1 MIKLPRKAISKVA
14 LPLAVIAGIVCFS
27 AFNARKVCDELI
39 QAQILYPPRYSTR
52 FVLNPN
58 HYMDG
63 ADQIGFNPGW
73 VVTYAPQT
81 REYGTAFYVTFFG
94 KVRARGT
101 PDIVTAKHKLD
112 DVEEKKFIRYFAD
125 ADAAVKVGSKFPNV
139 VSVLGHQYMADTNAD
154 GSFDVLY
161 IFMPRAKSPN
171 TLLTNGFHLK
181 VSNGVVVWKGY
192 SELH

>member
-1 MIKLPRKAISKVA
+1 
-14 LPLAVIAGIVCFS
+14 
-27 AFNARKVCDELI
+27 
-39 QAQILYPPRYSTR
+39 
-52 FVLNPN
+52 
-58 HYMDG
+58 MDG

-73 VVTYAPQT
+73 VVTYVPQT

-112 DVEEKKFIRYFAD
+112 DVVEKKFIRDFAD

-139 VSVLGHQYMADTNAD
+139 VSVLGDQYMADTNAD
-154 GSFDVLY
+154 GSFDVY
-161 IFMPRAKSPN
+161 YVFMPCAKSPN
-171 TLLTNGFHLK
+171 TWLTNGFHLK
-181 VSNGVVVWKGY
+181 ISNGVVVWKDY